1 METDAP
7 APEQPAEPHTNIAPV
22 VAAEEG
28 LKPQKHD
35 EATSVLPPI
44 PSNGNEPAIPASKDP
59 KPSPKKPKKRKPK
72 APKDVT
78 APRQPLTGYVRYLN
92 ERRNQLRAEHPEMG
106 FAELT
111 RQLASDWSKLPA
123 EEKQQYLDAADQDK
137 ERYIREWAEYKKT
150 DAYKEF
156 RKSQMEQKEGTAAK
170 KAKQMPIESTAPPTA
185 NVQTP
190 VEQNAPVANVP
201 AAVTVTVPR
210 QATPPRPR
218 PCITPATVCVM
229 GEDLTGDT
237 DIPIFT
243 DQFLQHNKLRES
255 ELRQLRKA
263 NSDYEQQN
271 AILQRHAE
279 EVSGAVARLRAET
292 AAAAERTAA
301 LVAHKRALVHTLL
314 HSLQAVQL
322 PGGIGAP
329 TESNIEDYMEKLQS
343 LATETK
349 GNPVV
354 KQARDILNRI
364 ELPTN

>member
-1 METDAP
+1 MDTDAP
-7 APEQPAEPHTNIAPV
+7 PPEPAEPRTNIAPV
-22 VAAEEG
+22 AAEEVS
-28 LKPQKHD
+28 KPQKHD
-35 EATSVLPPI
+35 EASSI
-44 PSNGNEPAIPASKDP
+44 PTTAISPNDNEPAKLASKDP

-72 APKDVT
+72 APRDVT

-123 EEKQQYLDAADQDK
+123 EEKQHYLDAADQDK

-156 RKSQMEQKEGTAAK
+156 RKIQMEQKEGTSAK
-170 KAKQMPIESTAPPTA
+170 KAKQTSVLVENNLTPAA
-185 NVQTP
+185 NVQP
-190 VEQNAPVANVP
+190 PADLNAPTV
-201 AAVTVTVPR
+201 AAVSTVTVPR

-229 GEDLTGDT
+229 GEDLPGDT

-279 EVSGAVARLRAET
+279 EVSGATARLRAET
-292 AAAAERTAA
+292 VAAAERTAA
-301 LVAHKRALVHTLL
+301 LLAHKRALVHTLL
-314 HSLQAVQL
+314 QHLPGVAL

-329 TESNIEDYMEKLQS
+329 TESNIEDYMEKLQT